1 MNTIDKITD
10 TMTPSPVTLAVSNLI
25 DEFLAEQM
33 MKGAQ
38 RKTTSFREMAHLNRR
53 RYKRGIK
60 PLKRFQQV
68 ATDARTMERDM
79 EMIIQTAILK
89 AVRTPHNLEASRN
102 EAIKP
107 PLIPILTH

>member
-1 MNTIDKITD
+1 MIAIDKITD

-38 RKTTSFREMAHLNRR
+38 RKKTKTSFREMAHLTRR

-89 AVRTPHNLEASRN
+89 AVRTDVM
-102 EAIKP
+102 
-107 PLIPILTH
+107 

>member
-1 MNTIDKITD
+1 MIAIDKITD

-38 RKTTSFREMAHLNRR
+38 RKKKTSFREMAHLTRR

-89 AVRTPHNLEASRN
+89 AVRTDVM
-102 EAIKP
+102 
-107 PLIPILTH
+107 